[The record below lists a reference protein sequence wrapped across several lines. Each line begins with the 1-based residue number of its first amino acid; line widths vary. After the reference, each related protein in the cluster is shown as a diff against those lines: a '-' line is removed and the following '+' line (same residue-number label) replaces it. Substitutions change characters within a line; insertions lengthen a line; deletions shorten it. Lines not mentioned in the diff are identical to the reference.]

1 MLSFAERVSLLHPFD
16 APFTAEAGAR
26 MLSNFT
32 FAQKHTQME
41 ALLRDVVSMLGL
53 ARATAPAASA
63 EQLQLCLIVS
73 DGRKMPSWG
82 DPAPWIRKA
91 KQEHILLC
99 FVIVDAAE
107 EKDSILEM
115 QNVAFEGGKLVMSR
129 YLDTAF
135 PFPYY
140 LVLRDLSTLP
150 IALRRAPP
158 VV

>member
-1 MLSFAERVSLLHPFD
+1 MGWEETWMSSPCSRQCWSHDDCPGNV
-16 APFTAEAGAR
+16 R
-26 MLSNFT
+26 
-32 FAQKHTQME
+32 
-41 ALLRDVVSMLGL
+41 

-135 PFPYY
+135 PFPFY

-150 IALRRAPP
+150 VVLSDALRQWFELLQR
-158 VV
+158 